1 MPIRII
7 FLRKYYFTDK
17 IKTKIKKKTNLSNNN
32 NETIVNKKHDF
43 GAIKENLNQNLSEN
57 TSKINLMKDS
67 SKKENFIIK
76 ILDNSNSKKYIL
88 INSGFIFFYSS
99 YLLATGYLSD
109 YPLEM
114 KNSMRNLGFF
124 FLTIFTS
131 IVFISNRNV
140 RSITFDRGT
149 KEAAIKT
156 FKYLGF
162 SNKNEFI
169 ISPLKD
175 VRNISPLNKYIPF
188 FNYGFYV
195 IKLRKQQYKFFNY
208 LIFRP
213 LENFNTVE
221 FEKAFNITLKKSY

>member
-1 MPIRII
+1 MSIRII

-17 IKTKIKKKTNLSNNN
+17 IKTKIKKKSNLSNNKQ
-32 NETIVNKKHDF
+32 ETIVNKKLDF
-43 GAIKENLNQNLSEN
+43 GTIKENSSQNLGEN
-57 TSKINLMKDS
+57 SSNLMKDS
-67 SKKENFIIK
+67 STKENLIIK
-76 ILDNSNSKKYIL
+76 ILDNTNSRKYIL
-88 INSGFIFFYSS
+88 INSGFIFVYSS
-99 YLLATGYLSD
+99 YLLGTGYLSD
-109 YPLEM
+109 YPIEM
-114 KNSMRNLGFF
+114 KNSMKNLGYL
-124 FLTIFTS
+124 FLTIFTF

-149 KEAAIKT
+149 KEATIKT

-162 SNKNEFI
+162 SNKNKFVI
-169 ISPLKD
+169 CPIKD
-175 VRNISPLNKYIPF
+175 VRNISPLNKYIPL